1 MSNEVRFTYSKRVN
15 CFHFCP
21 IRKMTLLH
29 IVFSSVELKAFLSSY
44 NAHNAIHGGNVLF
57 LNVQTRITRNRLYT
71 Y

>member
-29 IVFSSVELKAFLSSY
+29 MTSIVLSSVELKAFLSSY
-44 NAHNAIHGGNVLF
+44 NAHNAIHGEYF
-57 LNVQTRITRNRLYT
+57 YS
-71 Y
+71 